1 MPSLEKALIVN
12 AVTQD
17 KFFVQFNPEEY
28 TLIKDVNYAQVGVPG
43 LNSPVLQFVHGG
55 LQTLELELLLDTYE
69 AHSSGGRTI
78 NQAGDDVRK
87 LVQKMA
93 LLMEVDNSTHAPP
106 PAIFTWG
113 SLTFSCVLARMS
125 QKYILFLPDGTPVR
139 ARLQVTFNEYKSAE
153 LDSKETK
160 RETSDYSRFHVV
172 CQGETLSQIAYQAYG
187 NPRLW
192 RPIAILNHIDNP
204 RRLFTGSAILIPQ
217 LPYRDP
223 ETGEV
228 YTL

>member
-12 AVTQD
+12 AVTQE

-28 TLIKDVNYAQVGVPG
+28 TLNKDVNYAQVGIPG

-55 LQTLELELLLDTYE
+55 LQTLEMELLMDTYE
-69 AHSSGGRTI
+69 VHSVGGRTL

-87 LVQKMA
+87 LVQKLA

-106 PAIFTWG
+106 PAVFSWG
-113 SLTFSCVLARMS
+113 NLTFSCVLARMS

-139 ARLQVTFNEYKSAE
+139 ARLQVTFNEYKPAD

-172 CQGETLSQIAYQAYG
+172 HQGETLSQIAHQVYG
-187 NPRLW
+187 NPKLW
-192 RPIAILNHIDNP
+192 RPIAILNRIDHP
-204 RRLFTGSAILIPQ
+204 RRLLAGQTLLIPQ

-223 ETGEV
+223 ENGEV
-228 YTL
+228 YTQ